1 MEWLRH
7 LLAWLLAVAVTAVA
21 GTIVQTQF
29 NLGAIAALGA
39 PVPADARLAT
49 TLHDLAGFAPLFA
62 AVTAAGF
69 LVAFLV
75 AGLLLRFLPDYRKL
89 VFTLAG
95 VAAIAVAIVLMNAML
110 PVTPIAATRS
120 LAGFAALAATGAPGG
135 WIFAVLARRRARQ
148 DVA

>member
-1 MEWLRH
+1 MERAAGMEWLRH

-29 NLGAIAALGA
+29 NLGAIA
-39 PVPADARLAT
+39 
-49 TLHDLAGFAPLFA
+49 
-62 AVTAAGF
+62 
-69 LVAFLV
+69 
-75 AGLLLRFLPDYRKL
+75 LL
-89 VFTLAG
+89 
-95 VAAIAVAIVLMNAML
+95 NAML

-135 WIFAVLARRRARQ
+135 WIFAVLARRRAGQ